1 MRDIP
6 AWRRY
11 RRFLGPDIAADVDDE
26 IRFHV
31 ERRIADLV
39 ALGMGPDEA
48 RREALSRFGDMARVR
63 EECRRIEASRV
74 RRMSRLHF
82 LGDLRHDVRFAART
96 LLRQPLFSVAAVLTL
111 ALGIG
116 VNTAIFSAVNA
127 YLFKP
132 LPVRDPD
139 QLVVIASMSG
149 DEGLAGNVQ
158 YLNFEDV
165 QRQTNVFSAVAGWE
179 NTTVS
184 VRQEAAGTGER
195 SFLTLTSGSYFPVLG
210 LNAQAG
216 RLYGEREAKERAQ
229 VVVLSDQYWERH
241 FNRSPSAVGRVVHV
255 NGLPF
260 TVIGVVPRGFTGT
273 QQIVAS
279 ELYTPITVY
288 PVLEPGTQ
296 AMFERRDRGSVR
308 VIARLQPGSSV
319 EQARSALIPL
329 ASELST
335 RYPEANKDL
344 RFVVELERRS
354 RPDIAISR
362 MMPWIATV
370 FLGLVGLAL
379 LVACANVTNL
389 LLARAAARAT
399 EIAVR
404 RTLGAT
410 GERLVRQLL
419 TESLMLSI
427 GALGVGLLLA
437 RWSVTWL
444 NSIRLAVDAPI
455 HFGVELDWRVF
466 SYATAI
472 ALTAGVLSGL
482 VPAVRGTR
490 VALSETL
497 KEGGRGGSAG
507 RGRSRMRNGLVI
519 AQVAVSL
526 VLLICAGLF
535 ARSVGAAARLDVGF
549 RTDSLLMTSVDVGIL
564 RYSTPRGVQFQ
575 KELLE
580 GVRAIPGVE
589 HAALARSV
597 PLAGNTYGID
607 VFIDERPPGVK
618 DGHAEVAWNIVT
630 PDYFTTMRY
639 RLVHGREFLEQDRDS
654 SPPVAVVNEALAN
667 RLWPGGP
674 VLGRHLRLRKDG
686 PIAEVVGVVGNG
698 QWTFLNEKP
707 IPMVYVPLTQHYSSF
722 ATLHVASSLPAAS
735 LVASVRKIISDFDP
749 ELVPY
754 DVRTMQEHLRDGLA
768 LFFVLIAATLAM
780 AIGILGLVQTVVGLY
795 GVIAYSVSQRTHE
808 FGIRMALGARAGDVT
823 RVVVRQGA
831 LLVGVGLVIGV
842 GIAMGVTRL
851 MTSLLIGVN
860 PNDLVSFGA
869 ACGVL
874 ALLALLSC
882 YLPARRAA
890 HMEPVKALRT
900 EG

>member
-1 MRDIP
+1 
-6 AWRRY
+6 
-11 RRFLGPDIAADVDDE
+11 VDDE

-39 ALGMGPDEA
+39 ALGFSPDEA

-96 LLRQPLFSVAAVLTL
+96 LLRQPLFTIAAVLTL

-116 VNTAIFSAVNA
+116 VNAAIFSAVNT

-132 LPVRDPD
+132 LPVRDPS
-139 QLVVIASMSG
+139 QLVVIANMSG
-149 DEGLAGNVQ
+149 DEGVAGNVG
-158 YLNFEDV
+158 YLNFEDL
-165 QRQTNVFSAVAGWE
+165 QRQTNVFAAVAGWD
-179 NTTVS
+179 NTAVS

-195 SFLTLTSGSYFPVLG
+195 SFLTLTSGSYFPTLG

-216 RLYGEREAKERAQ
+216 SLFGEREARERAA
-229 VVVLSDQYWERH
+229 VLVLSDQYWERR
-241 FNRSPSAVGRVVHV
+241 FNRSPSAIGRMVHV

-260 TVIGVVPRGFTGT
+260 TIIGVVPRGFTGT
-273 QQIVAS
+273 QSIAAA
-279 ELYTPITVY
+279 ELYAPITVY
-288 PVLEPGTQ
+288 PMLEPATQ

-308 VIARLQPGSSV
+308 VIARLRPGTSV
-319 EQARSALIPL
+319 GQARSALIPL
-329 ASELST
+329 ATELSS
-335 RYPEANKDL
+335 RYPEANKDI
-344 RFVVELERRS
+344 RFVVESENRS

-362 MMPWIATV
+362 LMPWIASV

-410 GERLVRQLL
+410 AERLVRQLL
-419 TESLMLSI
+419 TESLMLSVA
-427 GALGVGLLLA
+427 ALLVGLLLA
-437 RWSVTWL
+437 RWSVAWL
-444 NSIRLAVDAPI
+444 NSIHLAIDAPI

-466 SYATAI
+466 AYATAI

-526 VLLICAGLF
+526 VLLVCAGLF
-535 ARSVGAAARLDVGF
+535 ARSVGAAAGLDVGF

-564 RYSTPRGVQFQ
+564 RYTPARGQQFQ
-575 KELLE
+575 ATLLE
-580 GVRAIPGVE
+580 RVRALPGVD

-597 PLAGNTYGID
+597 PLGGNTYDID
-607 VFIDERPPGVK
+607 VFIDERPPGAK
-618 DGHAEVAWNIVT
+618 DGHADVAWNIVS

-639 RLVHGREFLEQDRDS
+639 RILEGREFVMQDRDS
-654 SPPVAVVNEALAN
+654 SPPVAVVNEALAQ
-667 RLWPGGP
+667 RLWPGGS
-674 VLGRHLRLRKDG
+674 VLGRHVRLRKDG
-686 PIAEVVGVVGNG
+686 PIAEVVGVVSNG
-698 QWTFLNEKP
+698 QWMFLNEKP
-707 IPMVYVPLTQHYSSF
+707 IPRLYVPLAQHYTTF
-722 ATLHVASSLPAAS
+722 TTVHVASALPTAS
-735 LVASVRKIISDFDP
+735 LVTAVRKVISDFDP

-768 LFFVLIAATLAM
+768 LFFVRIAATLAM
-780 AIGILGLVQTVVGLY
+780 AIGVLGLVQTIVGLY

-831 LLVGVGLVIGV
+831 LLVGIGLVIGV
-842 GIAMGVTRL
+842 GLAMGVTRF
-851 MTSLLIGVN
+851 MTSLLVGVN
-860 PNDLVSFGA
+860 PDDLVSFGVA
-869 ACGVL
+869 GGVL

-882 YLPARRAA
+882 YVPARRAA
-890 HMEPVKALRT
+890 HMEPVKALRS